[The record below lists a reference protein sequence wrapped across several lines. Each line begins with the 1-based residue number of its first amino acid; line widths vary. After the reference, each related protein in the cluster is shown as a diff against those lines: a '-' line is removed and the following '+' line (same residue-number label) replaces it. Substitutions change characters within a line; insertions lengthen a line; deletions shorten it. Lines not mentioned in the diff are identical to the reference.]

1 MKEGDSRVRVRETSE
16 DAVLLALKMKE
27 EHMSQG
33 MQNVSKVEKGKE
45 TDSSLELVL
54 QTPFQ
59 TSHLQ
64 NCKIIS
70 QLVSSTCAELLL
82 IAIIFLRFSFNFT

>member
-1 MKEGDSRVRVRETSE
+1 MKEGDNRVRVRETSE

-45 TDSSLELVL
+45 TDSSPRACPPD
-54 QTPFQ
+54 T
-59 TSHLQ
+59 
-64 NCKIIS
+64 IS
-70 QLVSSTCAELLL
+70 DLSPAEL
-82 IAIIFLRFSFNFT
+82 